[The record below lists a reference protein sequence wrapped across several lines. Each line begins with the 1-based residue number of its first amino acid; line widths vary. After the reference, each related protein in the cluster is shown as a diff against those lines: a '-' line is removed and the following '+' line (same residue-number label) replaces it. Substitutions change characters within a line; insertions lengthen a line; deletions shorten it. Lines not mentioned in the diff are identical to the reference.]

1 MYLIGTRV
9 TVTGTSCLPKKDWAA
24 RLIGRTG
31 TVTLHEN
38 GLNIVTGLTIAG
50 RLVGYAFTDDD
61 LAPAGHNR

>member
-9 TVTGTSCLPKKDWAA
+9 TVVSTSRLPSPRAK

-38 GLNIVTGLTIAG
+38 DLNIVTGLG
-50 RLVGYAFTDDD
+50 LLGGLVGYAFTDDD
-61 LAPAGHNR
+61 LAPASRSS